1 MPFIRPFAVERWFA
15 KYEFTTE
22 INVAESCI
30 KPLTLAELC
39 SIAGVDPASL
49 FGDEPLGYVDAAGS
63 PGLRALVSGT
73 YSQSTPEEVLIT
85 QGAIEANFVLHCALV
100 EPGDVVI
107 CQFPAY
113 QQLHEVARARGA
125 EVRFWRLEPENGFAP
140 DVDDLKALA
149 TGRVKLIVLNN
160 PHNPTGAVLD
170 EGGLREV
177 IKIADSCG
185 AMVHV
190 DEVYHGIFHQEPVPT
205 ARALDPRVSVTSG
218 MSKVYGLSG
227 IRLGWVSA
235 PRKVI
240 EACAVVRDYT
250 SICPSCLSERVSSVV
265 LARRGA
271 FLARSSSLARQNLE
285 IVTGWMAQNREFLS
299 WALPGGG
306 VVGFPRYAAP
316 LTSERLCAQLA
327 EEHGVLLIPGACFD
341 MENRFRLGFGYDT
354 EKLRVGLSR
363 LESFLKVL

>member
-1 MPFIRPFAVERWFA
+1 MPFIKPFAVERWFA

-30 KPLTLAELC
+30 KPLTFAEVC
-39 SIAGVDPASL
+39 SIAGVDPASV
-49 FGDEPLGYVDAAGS
+49 FGDEPLGYVDGAGS
-63 PGLRALVSGT
+63 PHVRALVSGA
-73 YSQSTPEEVLIT
+73 YPHSGPEEVLIT

-113 QQLHEVARARGA
+113 QQLYEVARSRGA
-125 EVRFWRLEPENGFAP
+125 EVRFWRLKPENDFVPAI
-140 DVDDLKALA
+140 DDLKALA
-149 TGRVKLIVLNN
+149 TGRVKLIILNN

-177 IKIADSCG
+177 IKIADSCA

-190 DEVYHGIFHQEPVPT
+190 DEVYHGIFYREPVMS
-205 ARALDPRVSVTSG
+205 ARAIDPRVCVTSG

-235 PRKVI
+235 PRNVI

-250 SICPSCLSERVSSVV
+250 SICPSCLSESVSSVV
-265 LARRGA
+265 LSRRDA

-285 IVTGWMAQNREFLS
+285 IVAGWMARNRDLLS
-299 WALPGGG
+299 WAPPRGG
-306 VVGFPRYAAP
+306 VVGFPRYVAP
-316 LTSERLCAQLA
+316 WASERLCARLA
-327 EEHGVLLIPGACFD
+327 EDHGVLLIPGACFE
-341 MENRFRLGFGYDT
+341 MESRFRLGFGYDT
-354 EKLRVGLSR
+354 EKLRTGLSR